1 MLCERGVFSPTP
13 LMTLGTC
20 LMRSTAVVLLAVLA
34 NEAAANSGGD
44 LTNSRSSAAAFL
56 GSCAAMMALTIATPS
71 SDLLGADDW

>member
-1 MLCERGVFSPTP
+1 M
-13 LMTLGTC
+13 
-20 LMRSTAVVLLAVLA
+20 VLLAVLA